1 MLVTAANVSRLTA
14 HIPLKQVLV
23 KTGQKKRYTPVML
36 WAFKFP
42 PQKEPEF
49 FLNANKK
56 RTITHETAIAVKDVD
71 RSTYSVQRK
80 QQQTL

>member
-1 MLVTAANVSRLTA
+1 MSSMQRPIVITVREIRCLRCYVMLVTAANVSRLTA

-42 PQKEPEF
+42 QKNNQNYF
-49 FLNANKK
+49 
-56 RTITHETAIAVKDVD
+56 
-71 RSTYSVQRK
+71 
-80 QQQTL
+80 